1 MIIRY
6 VKGGDNPLF
15 RYPYYSEEVPVEKK
29 SSCEVKID
37 SLYSMD
43 EGSCIYCMCGLHVR
57 ASGNGQYATFFKD
70 GKRPKLLV
78 FYEKVGWTKIDAY
91 DVFRISPIMSYGP
104 RLLEVKGYK
113 TIKPHLPRVLI
124 KLWLSIRKPDAY
136 GYNLIL
142 DSFCCDRKDVKDL
155 ISFLQRR
162 LRRTGCIV
170 ESEVVYDRGCGIE
183 EK

>member
-43 EGSCIYCMCGLHVR
+43 DGSCIYCICELHVR
-57 ASGNGQYATFFKD
+57 AGGIGQYATFFKD
-70 GKRPKLLV
+70 GKKPKLLV

-113 TIKPHLPRVLI
+113 ATKPHLPRVLM

-136 GYNLIL
+136 GYDLVL
-142 DSFCCDRKDVKDL
+142 DSFYCDKKDLKDL
-155 ISFLQRR
+155 IFFLQQR
-162 LRRTGCIV
+162 LRRMGCSV
-170 ESEVVYDRGCGIE
+170 ASEVFYERGCGVD